1 MPFFALLG
9 RLSHNW
15 ADLLLSPIQGGPA
28 IKRLPMVATVT
39 IALILSFA
47 MPAGASAGGSSTSPG
62 RLPLPAGQELVWES

>member
-1 MPFFALLG
+1 
-9 RLSHNW
+9 
-15 ADLLLSPIQGGPA
+15 
-28 IKRLPMVATVT
+28 MVATVT